1 MIFEDGGK
9 PSRFIIIVCSASF
22 IQIYISITIER
33 FHYHDLCVALYHVR
47 FSTED
52 VSVHSPEHKPKPS
65 ARAARPRSD
74 WLGLKQDEQEQKM
87 KEEPKQSS
95 PETLKPPA
103 SPSTTARKETPALKT
118 ADLPAAPSSP
128 KTISKTVK
136 RDEDE
141 EDDWLAGALSRK
153 KTQSVSQSEDRER
166 KQEVSGLGEEV
177 DVSVR

>member
-1 MIFEDGGK
+1 MNRINAFSGWRQA
-9 PSRFIIIVCSASF
+9 SRFTIIVCSALF
-22 IQIYISITIER
+22 IHLYILYYCILS
-33 FHYHDLCVALYHVR
+33 VALYDVR

-74 WLGLKQDEQEQKM
+74 WLGLKQDEEEQKT
-87 KEEPKQSS
+87 KEEPKQSA

-103 SPSTTARKETPALKT
+103 SPSTAARKETPALNT
-118 ADLPAAPSSP
+118 ADPPGAPSSP
-128 KTISKTVK
+128 KTLSKPVK

-166 KQEVSGLGEEV
+166 KQEVSSGEEV
-177 DVSVR
+177 DVLVR